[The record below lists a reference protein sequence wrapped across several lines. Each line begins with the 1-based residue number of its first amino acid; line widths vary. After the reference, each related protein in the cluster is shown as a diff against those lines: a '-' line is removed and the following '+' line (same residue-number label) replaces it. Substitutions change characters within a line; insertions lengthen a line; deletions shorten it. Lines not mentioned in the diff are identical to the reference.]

1 MKYIELRKQHQDKV
15 DALPLKFA
23 FSKEQFKSAMSEL
36 GLTESDTDK
45 ISWIGSFNL
54 DPRSAYYNTENVA
67 IFESPEFAAKLRDM
81 IIDDTKTSWHV
92 TLDDNDVQWRGQ
104 RHGDTEPQ
112 LYHHSPDTTI
122 FRRIW
127 KNICRLMPEK
137 FV

>member
-1 MKYIELRKQHQDKV
+1 VFD
-15 DALPLKFA
+15 
-23 FSKEQFKSAMSEL
+23 
-36 GLTESDTDK
+36 DK

-67 IFESPEFAAKLRDM
+67 IFESEEFAHKLRDM

-92 TLDDNDVQWRGQ
+92 TLDGDNVKWDGQ
-104 RHGDTEPQ
+104 RQ
-112 LYHHSPDTTI
+112 LDLKPHTYYHSPDTTI

-127 KNICRLMPEK
+127 KNICKLMPEK